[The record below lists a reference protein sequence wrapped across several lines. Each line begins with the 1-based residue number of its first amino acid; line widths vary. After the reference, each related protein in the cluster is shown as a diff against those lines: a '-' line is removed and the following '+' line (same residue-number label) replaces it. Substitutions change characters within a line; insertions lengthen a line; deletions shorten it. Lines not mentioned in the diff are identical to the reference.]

1 MKVSLEDVDRIA
13 NLARLGLSDS
23 EREHLRRDLDTILT
37 YIEKLGT
44 VDTARVEATAH
55 LTEMPTPLR
64 DDVATNPHSPELM
77 VANAP
82 KADRTFLC
90 VPKILD

>member
-13 NLARLGLSDS
+13 NLARLGLSGS

-44 VDTARVEATAH
+44 LDTTNVAATAH
-55 LTEMPTPLR
+55 ITELPTPLR
-64 DDVATNPHSPELM
+64 EDRVVSEHAAERM

-82 KADRTFLC
+82 DADRTFLR